1 MSDMNIEFDF
11 LAKHKDRVPIP
22 NSFKEGIDKWYAEI
36 GEPRAPIA
44 YTGPG
49 GMEPVYN
56 YLPEEFILLW
66 NKKLENPATLEG
78 VSKAKKKGER
88 EI

>member
-1 MSDMNIEFDF
+1 
-11 LAKHKDRVPIP
+11 
-22 NSFKEGIDKWYAEI
+22 
-36 GEPRAPIA
+36 
-44 YTGPG
+44 
-49 GMEPVYN
+49 MEPVYN